1 MSNIVNLEKYR
12 MDRSIAPSERKL
24 LVSSLEH
31 FKRVELTERISAVS
45 NAKGKLLFFTREQ
58 PSEGN
63 EKKPG
68 WPVRYPDEILFQ
80 DLYTLR
86 PDVSLI
92 VYRLVDDSV
101 QHTSYAILDQHSH
114 LGIETAFYKPFSVDT
129 LISVLRKQRYPE
141 KIDIY
146 SVAVQVM
153 IIAGN
158 MQVALE
164 DQKGVS

>member
-1 MSNIVNLEKYR
+1 MSNIVNLENYR

-24 LVSSLEH
+24 LVSSLEQ
-31 FKRVELTERISAVS
+31 FKCVELTEHISAMS
-45 NAKGKLLFFTREQ
+45 NAKGKLLFFTKEQ
-58 PSEGN
+58 NTDENEQRPS
-63 EKKPG
+63 
-68 WPVRYPDEILFQ
+68 WPMRYPDEIVFE

-86 PDVSLI
+86 PNVSLI
-92 VYRLVDDSV
+92 VYRIVGDSV
-101 QHTSYAILDQHSH
+101 QHTSYAVLDQHSH
-114 LGIETAFYKPFSVDT
+114 LGIETAFYKPFSVDK
-129 LISVLRKQRYPE
+129 LISVLRKQRFPE

-153 IIAGN
+153 ITAGN